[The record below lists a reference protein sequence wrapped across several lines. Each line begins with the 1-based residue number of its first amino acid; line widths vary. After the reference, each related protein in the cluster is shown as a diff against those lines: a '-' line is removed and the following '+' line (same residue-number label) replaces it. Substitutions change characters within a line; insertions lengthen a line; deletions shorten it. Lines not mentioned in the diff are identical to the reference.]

1 MGTQQQGRLRG
12 RIGRGVLL
20 SLFLHGQVLVP
31 LVAWL
36 FWWGNFDDGE
46 VGVTFEN
53 VKDDELP
60 PDLPTVEKP
69 PEPSKAGTVAAKPSR
84 PVPEKPAEPKRPI
97 EAEKPEEK
105 AEPLAQR
112 QPEQPPVP
120 EKAPEPAKPEDTPKV
135 EESEPLHQKIVDLD
149 LGKDVEAPE
158 NAKYLAQRNNRT
170 DRETRA
176 QHTNLDRAEE
186 SKVTEGGDEEEKIA
200 HSQEHEAKAGQRGEQ
215 PISDGQQTS
224 SEPRTALSMRV
235 PGVSRVGE
243 RGEALPES
251 PDGYWSQKRAGEAGR
266 KGDPHAGLGEDHA
279 PHLTRKG
286 YASLFGDDSAAAAA
300 FAKQER
306 SKRKGKFTVHM
317 EKVRAALE
325 NFISE
330 VTPDN
335 QTELNTRAAPFAQF
349 IARMHRQ
356 IHEKWAFGFLQS
368 LNIQLKNTPFDD
380 MHLMA
385 NLEIVLDKTG
395 NVDKIAM
402 VRTSGNTGF
411 DAAAVSSVY
420 AAVPFP
426 TPPEAI
432 LSGNGKVYL
441 HWKFH
446 RNGDACGTP
455 GVSYFILDNGEGSGG
470 KRRSGK
476 SAAPRG

>member
-1 MGTQQQGRLRG
+1 MRTQQKGRLRG
-12 RIGRGVLL
+12 RIGRGVLF
-20 SLFLHGQVLVP
+20 SLFLHGQILVP

-60 PDLPTVEKP
+60 PDLPSVEKP
-69 PEPSKAGTVAAKPSR
+69 PETSKERTLAAKTPK
-84 PVPEKPAEPKRPI
+84 PVPEKPAEPPKPL
-97 EAEKPEEK
+97 EPEKKDEQLAEK
-105 AEPLAQR
+105 
-112 QPEQPPVP
+112 QPEKPPVP
-120 EKAPEPAKPEDTPKV
+120 EKAPEPAKPEDKPKI
-135 EESEPLHQKIVDLD
+135 EEPELLHQKIVDLD
-149 LGKDVEAPE
+149 LGKDVEAAE

-170 DRETRA
+170 DHETRA
-176 QHTNLDRAEE
+176 KHTNLDRAEE
-186 SKVTEGGDEEEKIA
+186 SKITEGGDDEEKIA
-200 HSQEHEAKAGQRGEQ
+200 HLQEHEAKAGRRGDE
-215 PISDGQQTS
+215 PVSDGQQMS

-235 PGVSRVGE
+235 PGKIRVGE
-243 RGEALPES
+243 HGEALPES
-251 PDGYWSQKRAGEAGR
+251 SEGLLSQKRLGEAGR
-266 KGDPHAGLGEDHA
+266 KGDSSAGPVEDHS

-286 YASLFGDDSAAAAA
+286 YASVFGDDSAEAAAY
-300 FAKQER
+300 AKQER
-306 SKRKGKFTVHM
+306 AKHKGKFTVHM

-356 IHEKWAFGFLQS
+356 IHEKWAFGFLES
-368 LNIQLKNTPFDD
+368 LNLQLKNTPFDD
-380 MHLMA
+380 MRLMA

-420 AAVPFP
+420 AALPFP

-455 GVSYFILDNGEGSGG
+455 GVSYFILDNADGSGG
-470 KRRSGK
+470 KRRGGK

>member
-1 MGTQQQGRLRG
+1 MGMQPRRHLRG
-12 RIGRGVLL
+12 RIGRGILL
-20 SLFLHGQVLVP
+20 SLFLHGQILVP
-31 LVAWL
+31 LLTWL

-60 PDLPTVEKP
+60 PDLPSVDKP
-69 PEPSKAGTVAAKPSR
+69 LEPSKVSALAAKPAK
-84 PVPEKPAEPKRPI
+84 PTPEAAPKMPPEAEEKKAEQPAEPERDKI
-97 EAEKPEEK
+97 AEAEKKPEPPK
-105 AEPLAQR
+105 AED
-112 QPEQPPVP
+112 
-120 EKAPEPAKPEDTPKV
+120 KPKV
-135 EESEPLHQKIVDLD
+135 EEADLLHQKIVDLD
-149 LGKDVEAPE
+149 MGKEVEAPE

-176 QHTNLDRAEE
+176 KHTNLDMAERG
-186 SKVTEGGDEEEKIA
+186 KATEGGDEEEKIA
-200 HSQEHEAKAGQRGEQ
+200 HLQEHEAKAGRRGDQ
-215 PISDGQQTS
+215 PISDGQ
-224 SEPRTALSMRV
+224 EVAPGPRTPLSMRM
-235 PGVSRVGE
+235 PGVPRVGE

-251 PDGYWSQKRAGEAGR
+251 PDGYLAQKRLGQPGR
-266 KGDPHAGLGEDHA
+266 KGGADSPPVEDRS

-286 YASLFGDDSAAAAA
+286 YASTFGDDAAAAAA

-306 SKRKGKFTVHM
+306 SKHKGKFTAHA
-317 EKVRAALE
+317 EKVWAALE

-335 QTELNTRAAPFAQF
+335 QTELNTRASPFAQF
-349 IARMHRQ
+349 ITRMHRQ
-356 IHEKWAFGFLQS
+356 IHEKWAFGFLES
-368 LNIQLKNTPFDD
+368 LNLQLKNTPFDD
-380 MHLMA
+380 MSLMA

-395 NVDKIAM
+395 NVDKISM
-402 VRTSGNTGF
+402 VRASGNTGF

-455 GVSYFILDNGEGSGG
+455 GVSYFILDNGDGASS
-470 KRRSGK
+470 KRK
-476 SAAPRG
+476 SAKMTLPPRPHG